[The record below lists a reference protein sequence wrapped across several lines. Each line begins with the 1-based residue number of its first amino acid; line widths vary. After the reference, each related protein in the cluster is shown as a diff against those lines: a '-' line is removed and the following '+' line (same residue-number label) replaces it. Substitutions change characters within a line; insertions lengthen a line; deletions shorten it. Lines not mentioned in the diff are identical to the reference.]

1 MVKHSRF
8 AGSHAALVLSALLLA
23 GCGGGGTRTGA
34 PKPSA
39 TGPTPEVQAAFSPS
53 AEVVY
58 SVVDHWAE
66 VEKLYRFGDGAA
78 EPCPEEGKPPM
89 PKAYPDGLSESVRSP
104 VIYAH
109 PAYTSK
115 GEAGQTIL
123 QFKVSLPDR
132 PTQLAFGAFLSRSSG
147 PSDGVEFQV
156 NVAGERVFGELVTQ
170 YVPQRRVVD
179 LSSQAGQ
186 TVTIELI
193 TDAGKTAAA
202 DWAMWLDP
210 RIVAT
215 P

>member
-1 MVKHSRF
+1 MVTHNRF
-8 AGSHAALVLSALLLA
+8 AGGHTALVLSALLLA
-23 GCGGGGTRTGA
+23 GCGGGSSQTGA
-34 PKPSA
+34 SKSSVTP
-39 TGPTPEVQAAFSPS
+39 PTPEVQAAFSPS
-53 AEVVY
+53 AEVIY

-78 EPCPEEGKPPM
+78 EPCPEEGQPPM
-89 PKAYPDGLSESVRSP
+89 PKAYPDGLSELVKSP
-104 VIYAH
+104 VIFAH

-123 QFKVSLPDR
+123 RFKVSLPDR
-132 PTQLAFGAFLSRSSG
+132 PTQLAFGAFLSKSPG
-147 PSDGVEFQV
+147 PSDGVEFLV
-156 NVAGERVFGELVTQ
+156 NVAQEEAFGELITQ
-170 YVPQRRVVD
+170 FSAERRLVD
-179 LSSQAGQ
+179 LSSHAGQ

-210 RIVAT
+210 RIVTT